1 MADEKTGSENASGTS
16 DDTRTGDDKG
26 DTSQSASGAAGGSQT
41 ESDDDA
47 EGTSNDAVVSRDEFE
62 QLKRRMQ
69 AADQRASRAE
79 QELNEKKRAEQDE
92 VTNLKQDLE
101 TAQKTIGE
109 LQTLIDKTALENAF
123 FKNNKHTWHDPAD
136 ALALLDREGVEV
148 KDGTVTGLGPAIE
161 KLAKAKPHLLKS
173 ESDSGGGKGSS
184 EASGSANNGTRKG
197 GKQQVPDKQR
207 LASRFP
213 ALRH

>member
-41 ESDDDA
+41 GSDDDA
-47 EGTSNDAVVSRDEFE
+47 EGTSNDAVVSREEFE

-69 AADQRASRAE
+69 AADQRAGKAE
-79 QELNEKKRAEQDE
+79 QELNERKRADQDE
-92 VTNLKQDLE
+92 VTNLKQDLDK
-101 TAQKTIGE
+101 AQKVITD
-109 LQTLIDKTALENAF
+109 LQQLVDRTALENAF

-136 ALALLDREGVEV
+136 ALALLDHEGVEV

-173 ESDSGGGKGSS
+173 ESDGKGGTGSS

-197 GKQQVPDKQR
+197 SKQQVADKER
-207 LASRFP
+207 LARRFP
-213 ALRH
+213 ALRN